1 MITDHYEKK
10 TNEDDAD
17 WSDIEELSQILNSDL
32 RLTDT
37 ETWKDNLES
46 VFDVPVFLNWMAV
59 NNVIQNWDTYGVMT
73 HNFYLYNNP
82 ETGKLTWIPWDN
94 NESFNNG
101 KRGLVGL
108 TGNITG
114 EDWPLIR
121 YILDDEEYRAEYVQN
136 VADFTQ
142 NVLDTDKFS
151 QRVEELH
158 SMISPYVIGE
168 YGEEENATH
177 LRDESSFTSSLSIL
191 QAYIEERIN
200 AANALSLE
208 TSDWEYDPTAV
219 SVNARGA
226 GRQRPQ

>member
-1 MITDHYEKK
+1 VQ
-10 TNEDDAD
+10 
-17 WSDIEELSQILNSDL
+17 ELSQILNSDL

-37 ETWKDNLES
+37 ETWKDNLEA

-82 ETGKLTWIPWDN
+82 ETGRLTWIPWDN

-108 TGNITG
+108 TWNTTG

-142 NVLDTDKFS
+142 NVLDTDEFS

-168 YGEEENATH
+168 DGENSEATH
-177 LRDESSFTSSLSIL
+177 LRDDSSFTSSLSIL
-191 QAYIEERIN
+191 QAYIEERIT
-200 AANALSLE
+200 AANTLSLE
-208 TSDWEYDPTAV
+208 ESDWEYDPTAV
-219 SVNARGA
+219 STNVRGA
-226 GRQRPQ
+226 GGQRPQ